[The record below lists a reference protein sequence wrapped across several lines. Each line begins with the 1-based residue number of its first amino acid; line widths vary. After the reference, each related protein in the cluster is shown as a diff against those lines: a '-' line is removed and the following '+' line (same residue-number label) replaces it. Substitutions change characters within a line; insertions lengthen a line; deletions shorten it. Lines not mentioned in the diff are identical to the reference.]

1 MFLQPGSG
9 ACETVKNHRFLTR
22 RKMLCIFLLLRFAA
36 SQSKIVKASYT
47 PQNLRFWGVKIETY
61 KSSICAPKPTVLRD
75 LDSIQGIKN
84 FFIKNF

>member
-1 MFLQPGSG
+1 VARKIGDFST
-9 ACETVKNHRFLTR
+9 ACKSLICGQEAEHAKP
-22 RKMLCIFLLLRFAA
+22 RFAA

-61 KSSICAPKPTVLRD
+61 KSLICAPKPTVLRD
-75 LDSIQGIKN
+75 LDSIHGIKN